1 MKIAIVFNSKNL
13 THSGSWSI
21 PWKEYCENN
30 QLKYEMVDETEMNL
44 LERLFNFDVVLWHF
58 SGFNYSHMMFARS
71 ILFSL
76 QSRGIQVFPG
86 YNEAWHFDDKI
97 AESFLLQSI
106 GASIPKYFFFMEKEN
121 AIQWAKS
128 HQSYPIVAKLKNGSG
143 SHNVK
148 IMNNQH
154 EAIQYIDTM
163 FGEGFESNPSI
174 LFKGKS
180 NFTSSKSFDVLFKRI
195 KRIPEFLRNYKKS
208 KLFPNEKN
216 YVYFQEFIP
225 NDGFDLKVVVVGDKL
240 SYIARNVRKG
250 DFRASGGGSLYYDKS
265 LITQQIIDSAFG
277 VSDKLNFKC
286 MGYDY
291 VIDNSTNTCKIVEVS
306 YGFSSQALID
316 AGGYF
321 TRQGK
326 WFDEPLNV
334 PQEIIKNFEKSTTN
348 KTV

>member
-1 MKIAIVFNSKNL
+1 MKIAIVYNAKNA

-21 PWKEYCENN
+21 PWKEYCETHA
-30 QLKYEMVDETEMNL
+30 LDYEMVDETEMNL
-44 LERLFNFDVVLWHF
+44 LDRLFKFDVVLWHF
-58 SGFNYSHMMFARS
+58 SGFNFSHMMFARP

-76 QSRGIQVFPG
+76 QSRGIRVFPG
-86 YNEAWHFDDKI
+86 YDESWHFDDKI

-106 GASIPKYFFFMEKEN
+106 GASIPKYFFFMDKEN
-121 AIQWAKS
+121 ASKWANS
-128 HQSYPIVAKLKNGSG
+128 HQNYPIVAKLKNGSG

-148 IMNNQH
+148 IMNSAND
-154 EAIQYIDTM
+154 AIQYIETM

-180 NFTSSKSFDVLFKRI
+180 NFTSSKSFDVLLKRI

-250 DFRASGGGSLYYDKS
+250 DFRASGGGSLYYDKT
-265 LITQQIIDSAFG
+265 LITQNLIDSAFS
-277 VSDKLNFKC
+277 VSDKLKFQC

-291 VIDNSTNTCKIVEVS
+291 VIDNSNNDCKIVEIS
-306 YGFSSQALID
+306 YGFSSQALLD

-321 TRQGK
+321 NRQGK
-326 WFDEPLNV
+326 WIEEPLNV
-334 PQEIIKNFEKSTTN
+334 PQEIIKNFEKSMTN

>member
-1 MKIAIVFNSKNL
+1 MKIAIVYNAKNA

-58 SGFNYSHMMFARS
+58 SGFNYSHMMFSRS

-76 QSRGIQVFPG
+76 ESRGIQVFPG

-148 IMNNQH
+148 IMNNQR
-154 EAIQYIDTM
+154 EAIEYINTM

-250 DFRASGGGSLYYDKS
+250 DFRASGGGSLYYDRS
-265 LITQQIIDSAFG
+265 LITRQIIDSAFG

-291 VIDNSTNTCKIVEVS
+291 VIDNSNNDCKIVEIS
-306 YGFSSQALID
+306 YGFSSQALLD

-321 TRQGK
+321 NRQGQ
-326 WFDEPLNV
+326 WIEEPLNV
-334 PQEIIKNFEKSTTN
+334 PQEIIKNFEKSMTN

>member
-1 MKIAIVFNSKNL
+1 MKIAIVYNSKVAV
-13 THSGSWSI
+13 HSGSWSI
-21 PWKEYCENN
+21 VWKEYCDTAKV
-30 QLKYEMVDETEMNL
+30 KYQMIDESEMNL

-76 QSRGIQVFPG
+76 QKRGIRVFPG
-86 YNEAWHFDDKI
+86 IDESWHFDDKI

-106 GASIPKYFFFMEKEN
+106 DASIPKYFFFMDKEN
-121 AIQWAKS
+121 AMLWAKS
-128 HQSYPIVAKLKNGSG
+128 YKSYPIVAKLKNGSG

-148 IMNNQH
+148 IMNNSDD
-154 EAIQYIDTM
+154 AIQYINTM

-180 NFTSSKSFDVLFKRI
+180 NFTSSKSFDVLVKRI
-195 KRIPEFLRNYKKS
+195 KRIPEFMRNYRKS

-250 DFRASGGGSLYYDKS
+250 DFRASGGGSLYYDRT
-265 LITQQIIDSAFG
+265 LINQQLIDSAFG
-277 VSDKLNFKC
+277 ASDKLNFQC

-291 VIDNSTNTCKIVEVS
+291 VIDNSTNECKIVEIS
-306 YGFSSQALID
+306 YGFSSQALLD

-321 TRQGK
+321 DRKGN
-326 WFDEPLNV
+326 WYDEPLNV
-334 PQEIIKNFEKSTTN
+334 PVEIIKSFAQSHSN
-348 KTV
+348 

>member
-1 MKIAIVFNSKNL
+1 MKIAIVYNSKVAV
-13 THSGSWSI
+13 HSGSWSI
-21 PWKEYCENN
+21 VWKEYCDTAKV
-30 QLKYEMVDETEMNL
+30 KYQMIDESEMNL

-76 QSRGIQVFPG
+76 QKRGIRVFPG
-86 YNEAWHFDDKI
+86 IDESWHFDDKI

-106 GASIPKYFFFMEKEN
+106 DASIPKYFFFMDKEN
-121 AIQWAKS
+121 AMLWAKS
-128 HQSYPIVAKLKNGSG
+128 YKSYPIVAKLKNGSG

-148 IMNNQH
+148 IMNNSDD
-154 EAIQYIDTM
+154 AIQYINTM

-180 NFTSSKSFDVLFKRI
+180 NFTSSKSFDVLVKRI
-195 KRIPEFLRNYKKS
+195 KRIPEFMRNYRKS

-250 DFRASGGGSLYYDKS
+250 DFRASGGGSLYYDRT
-265 LITQQIIDSAFG
+265 LINQQLIDSAFG
-277 VSDKLNFKC
+277 ASDKLNFQC

-291 VIDNSTNTCKIVEVS
+291 VIDNSTNECKIVEIS
-306 YGFSSQALID
+306 YGFSSQALLD

-321 TRQGK
+321 DRKGN
-326 WFDEPLNV
+326 WYDEPLNV
-334 PQEIIKNFEKSTTN
+334 PVQIIKSFAQSHSN
-348 KTV
+348 